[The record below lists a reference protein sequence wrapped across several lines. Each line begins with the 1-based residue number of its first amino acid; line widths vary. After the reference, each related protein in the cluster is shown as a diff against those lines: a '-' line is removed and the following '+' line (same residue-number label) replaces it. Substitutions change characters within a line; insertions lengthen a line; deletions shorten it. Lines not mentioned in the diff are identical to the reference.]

1 MELALFLR
9 GFQHDLKMRLATEIQ
24 GDEEFPPNQNRAETK
39 SFRPTH
45 KTYETLPDL
54 PASAHEVPEHLAL
67 AAQATNDAVRV
78 WTVTS
83 GALAWPQ
90 GLETLLGYSG
100 SAGTSDIGFWQK
112 QIHPQDRA
120 RTAASI
126 HDALAAEGDHW
137 TGEYRFRHMD
147 GSYLYLLERAR
158 IVRDDK
164 GKAVRFVGSLMN
176 VTARKQLQDQLVR
189 SQKMEAFG
197 QLAGG
202 VAHDFN
208 NFLTTI
214 LGYSDLLLD
223 ELGMKGAI
231 ADHISEI
238 RNAAGRA
245 SVLTAQL
252 LAFSRKHP
260 LAPCVVDVNPLL
272 SNLERSLLRLLGENI
287 SVQCHFE
294 RGKEGMH
301 TKVDPGQLTQI
312 ILNLVVNARDAMPR
326 GGCLALETCSVV
338 VEVPEDRE
346 LGCED
351 LPAGEYVRISVADNG
366 AGMSDEVKQHLFE
379 PFFTTKDEGRGSGLG
394 LATSYG
400 IVRQSGGHICVES
413 ELGKGTT
420 VKIFLP
426 KVPAPPP
433 PNYKRPGANKLPTGV
448 ETILVLED
456 DISVRHISV
465 RVLRGLGYH
474 VLEAANGDDA
484 QQLIAKSADK
494 KIDLLLTDMV
504 MPQMSGRCFADWM
517 GKASPGTKVVFISGY
532 LQESLHPG
540 DRRDQ
545 EMFFLPKPFDPQQL
559 ATKIR
564 EALDA

>member
-1 MELALFLR
+1 
-9 GFQHDLKMRLATEIQ
+9 MRLVTEIQ
-24 GDEEFPPNQNRAETK
+24 GDETSARNPAQNENPSSRNSTQKHENHHEIPESRPIESAEH
-39 SFRPTH
+39 FAIVAR
-45 KTYETLPDL
+45 
-54 PASAHEVPEHLAL
+54 
-67 AAQATNDAVRV
+67 ATNDAVRDWNV
-78 WTVTS
+78 KT
-83 GALAWPQ
+83 GALSWPQ
-90 GLETLLGYSG
+90 GLEALLGYNSSTASG
-100 SAGTSDIGFWQK
+100 DIGFWQK
-112 QIHPQDRA
+112 QIHPQDRS
-120 RTAASI
+120 RTAGSI
-126 HDALAAEGDHW
+126 RDAFAAEGDHW
-137 TGEYRFRHMD
+137 TGEYRFRHFD
-147 GSYLYLLERAR
+147 GSYLDLLERAL
-158 IVRDDK
+158 IVRDSA
-164 GKAVRFVGSLMN
+164 GAAIRFVGSLMD

-223 ELGMKGAI
+223 EIGMKGAV
-231 ADHISEI
+231 ADHIGEI
-238 RNAAGRA
+238 RSAAGRA

-260 LAPCVVDVNPLL
+260 LAPRVIEVNSLL
-272 SNLERSLLRLLGENI
+272 INLERSLLRLLGEDV
-287 SVQCHFE
+287 SVQCHFD
-294 RGKEGMH
+294 RGKDGMH

-312 ILNLVVNARDAMPR
+312 ILNLVVNARDAMR
-326 GGCLALETCSVV
+326 NGGRLALETASLTMDAS
-338 VEVPEDRE
+338 EEHEIGSEELVPGD
-346 LGCED
+346 
-351 LPAGEYVRISVADNG
+351 YVRISVTDNG
-366 AGMSDEVKQHLFE
+366 VGMSDEVKQHLFE

-420 VKIFLP
+420 VEIFLP

-433 PNYKRPGANKLPTGV
+433 SSYKRPGGNKMSTGV
-448 ETILVLED
+448 ESILVLED

-465 RVLRGLGYH
+465 RVLRSLGYD
-474 VLEAANGDDA
+474 VIEAANGDDA
-484 QQLIAKSADK
+484 QQLIGKRADK

-504 MPQMSGRCFADWM
+504 MPQMSGRHFADWLR
-517 GKASPGTKVVFISGY
+517 KTSPQTKVVFISGY
-532 LQESLHPG
+532 LEESLHPG

-545 EMFFLPKPFDPQQL
+545 EMFFLPKPFDPEQL

-564 EALDA
+564 EALDSGKTG

>member
-1 MELALFLR
+1 
-9 GFQHDLKMRLATEIQ
+9 MRLATNIQ
-24 GDEEFPPNQNRAETK
+24 GDQAPEQNHYRVAKEAAHQSHETSSDPSSRPNEISQ
-39 SFRPTH
+39 
-45 KTYETLPDL
+45 
-54 PASAHEVPEHLAL
+54 HLAL
-67 AAQATNDAVRV
+67 AAQATNDALRV
-78 WTVTS
+78 WTVAT
-83 GALAWPQ
+83 GALSWPQ
-90 GLETLLGYSG
+90 GLDTLLGYTASP
-100 SAGTSDIGFWQK
+100 ATDEIGFWQK
-112 QIHPQDRA
+112 QLHPQDRA
-120 RTAASI
+120 RAAASI
-126 HDALAAEGDHW
+126 RDALATDAHHW

-147 GSYLYLLERAR
+147 GSYLDLLERAY
-158 IVRDDK
+158 IVRDRH
-164 GKAVRFVGSLMN
+164 GRPERFVGSLMN
-176 VTARKQLQDQLVR
+176 ITARKQLQDQLVR

-223 ELGMKGAI
+223 ELGMKGAV
-231 ADHISEI
+231 ASHIREI
-238 RNAAGRA
+238 RGAAARA
-245 SVLTAQL
+245 SALTGQL

-260 LAPCVVDVNPLL
+260 LAPCVVDVNSLL
-272 SNLERSLLRLLGENI
+272 TNLERSLLRLLGENI
-287 SVQCHFE
+287 SVQCHFQ

-312 ILNLVVNARDAMPR
+312 ILNLVVNARDAMPG
-326 GGCLALETCSVV
+326 GGCLALETSAVTIA
-338 VEVPEDRE
+338 PAEDHGGTSEE
-346 LGCED
+346 LPPGD
-351 LPAGEYVRISVADNG
+351 YVRINVTDNG
-366 AGMSDEVKQHLFE
+366 SGMTDEVKQHLFE
-379 PFFTTKDEGRGSGLG
+379 PFFTTKDEGHGTGLG

-413 ELGKGTT
+413 ELGQGTT

-426 KVPAPPP
+426 RVAAPAPPS
-433 PNYKRPGANKLPTGV
+433 YKKPGANKLPTGT

-456 DISVRHISV
+456 DISVRHLSV
-465 RVLRGLGYH
+465 RVLRSLGYE

-484 QQLIAKSADK
+484 QQLIGRSADK

-517 GKASPGTKVVFISGY
+517 NKTSPGTKVIFISGY

-545 EMFFLPKPFDPQQL
+545 EMFFLPKPFDPEQL

-564 EALDA
+564 EALDLATTR

>member
-1 MELALFLR
+1 M
-9 GFQHDLKMRLATEIQ
+9 
-24 GDEEFPPNQNRAETK
+24 
-39 SFRPTH
+39 
-45 KTYETLPDL
+45 
-54 PASAHEVPEHLAL
+54 
-67 AAQATNDAVRV
+67 
-78 WTVTS
+78 
-83 GALAWPQ
+83 
-90 GLETLLGYSG
+90 
-100 SAGTSDIGFWQK
+100 
-112 QIHPQDRA
+112 
-120 RTAASI
+120 
-126 HDALAAEGDHW
+126 AAEADHW
-137 TGEYRFRHMD
+137 TGEYRFRHAD
-147 GSYLYLLERAR
+147 GSYLDLLERAH
-158 IVRDDK
+158 IVRDAN
-164 GKAVRFVGSLMN
+164 GRPVRFAGSLMN

-223 ELGMKGAI
+223 ELGMKGEI
-231 ADHISEI
+231 AGHISEI

-260 LAPCVVDVNPLL
+260 LAPCVLEVNSLI
-272 SNLERSLLRLLGENI
+272 SNLERSLLRLLGEDI
-287 SVQCHFE
+287 TVQCHLH
-294 RGKEGMH
+294 RGKEGTH

-312 ILNLVVNARDAMPR
+312 ILNLVVNAREAMPN
-326 GGCLALETCSVV
+326 GGCLALETSAVSI
-338 VEVPEDRE
+338 EAPEDHE
-346 LGCED
+346 LVSDE
-351 LPAGEYVRISVADNG
+351 PSPGEYVRISVTDNG
-366 AGMSDEVKQHLFE
+366 TGMSDEVKQHLFE

-426 KVPAPPP
+426 KVPAPAPP
-433 PNYKRPGANKLPTGV
+433 SYKRPGANKLPTGV

-465 RVLRGLGYH
+465 RVLRGLGYE

-484 QQLIAKSADK
+484 QQLIAKAGDK

-517 GKASPGTKVVFISGY
+517 SKASPGTKVVFISGY
-532 LQESLHPG
+532 LQESLLPG

-545 EMFFLPKPFDPQQL
+545 EMFFLPKPFDSEQL

-564 EALDA
+564 EALDSTL

>member
-1 MELALFLR
+1 
-9 GFQHDLKMRLATEIQ
+9 MRLATEIQ
-24 GDEEFPPNQNRAETK
+24 GEKEFPSSQKRAETT

-45 KTYETLPDL
+45 QSYETLPDL
-54 PASAHEVPEHLAL
+54 SKSAAEIPEHLAL

-78 WTVTS
+78 WTVAS

-90 GLETLLGYSG
+90 GLEALLGYPG
-100 SAGTSDIGFWQK
+100 SVATSDIAFWQK

-126 HDALAAEGDHW
+126 RDALASDGENW
-137 TGEYRFRHMD
+137 TGEYRFRHQD
-147 GSYLYLLERAR
+147 GSYLDLLERAH
-158 IVRDDK
+158 IVRDRE

-260 LAPCVVDVNPLL
+260 LEPCVVDVNSLL
-272 SNLERSLLRLLGENI
+272 GNLERSLLRLLGENI
-287 SVQCHFE
+287 SVQCHFQ

-326 GGCLALETCSVV
+326 GGCLALETCAVV
-338 VEVPEDRE
+338 VESPEDRE
-346 LGCED
+346 LGAED
-351 LPAGEYVRISVADNG
+351 LPPGEYVRISVADNG
-366 AGMSDEVKQHLFE
+366 TGMSDEVKQHLFE

-426 KVPAPPP
+426 KVSAPPG

-465 RVLRGLGYH
+465 RVLRGLGYE

-484 QQLIAKSADK
+484 QQLIARRANK

-504 MPQMSGRCFADWM
+504 MPHMSGRCFADWM

-545 EMFFLPKPFDPQQL
+545 EMFFLPKPFDPHQL

-564 EALDA
+564 EALDSDSSRDR

>member
-1 MELALFLR
+1 
-9 GFQHDLKMRLATEIQ
+9 MRLATEIQ
-24 GDEEFPPNQNRAETK
+24 GDETSAQNPAQIENPSLRDSTQKHETHHEIPESRPFESAEH
-39 SFRPTH
+39 FAIVAR
-45 KTYETLPDL
+45 
-54 PASAHEVPEHLAL
+54 
-67 AAQATNDAVRV
+67 ATNDAVRDWNV
-78 WTVTS
+78 KT
-83 GALAWPQ
+83 GALSWPQ
-90 GLETLLGYSG
+90 GLEALLGYNSSTTSG
-100 SAGTSDIGFWQK
+100 NIGFWQK

-120 RTAASI
+120 RTAGSI
-126 HDALAAEGDHW
+126 RDALAADGDHW
-137 TGEYRFRHMD
+137 TGEYRFRRFD
-147 GSYLYLLERAR
+147 GSYLDLLERAL
-158 IVRDDK
+158 IVRDSA
-164 GKAVRFVGSLMN
+164 GAALRFVGSLMD

-223 ELGMKGAI
+223 ELGMKGEA
-231 ADHISEI
+231 AGHIGEI
-238 RNAAGRA
+238 RSAAGRA

-260 LAPCVVDVNPLL
+260 LAPRVIEVNSLL
-272 SNLERSLLRLLGENI
+272 TNLERSLLRLLGEDI
-287 SVQCHFE
+287 SVQCHFD
-294 RGKEGMH
+294 RGKDGMH

-312 ILNLVVNARDAMPR
+312 ILNLVVNARDAMR
-326 GGCLALETCSVV
+326 NGGRLALETASLKIDAS
-338 VEVPEDRE
+338 EERE
-346 LGCED
+346 IGSEELEPGD
-351 LPAGEYVRISVADNG
+351 YVRISVTDNG
-366 AGMSDEVKQHLFE
+366 VGMSDEVKQHLFE

-420 VKIFLP
+420 VKIFLL

-433 PNYKRPGANKLPTGV
+433 PSYKRPGGNKMPTGV
-448 ETILVLED
+448 ESILVLED

-465 RVLRGLGYH
+465 RVLRSLGYD
-474 VLEAANGDDA
+474 VIEAANGDDA
-484 QQLIAKSADK
+484 QQLIGKRADK

-504 MPQMSGRCFADWM
+504 MPQMSGRHFADWLR
-517 GKASPGTKVVFISGY
+517 KTSPRTKVVFISGY
-532 LQESLHPG
+532 LEESLHPG

-545 EMFFLPKPFDPQQL
+545 EMFFLPKPFDPEQL

-564 EALDA
+564 EALDSGKPV

>member
-1 MELALFLR
+1 
-9 GFQHDLKMRLATEIQ
+9 MRLATEIQ
-24 GDEEFPPNQNRAETK
+24 GDEEFPRNQKHAETT
-39 SFRPTH
+39 SFRPAH
-45 KTYETLPDL
+45 QSYESLSDL
-54 PASAHEVPEHLAL
+54 SKSATEIPEHLAL

-78 WTVTS
+78 WTIAS

-90 GLETLLGYSG
+90 GLEGLLGYTG
-100 SAGTSDIGFWQK
+100 SPNTNDIGFWQK

-126 HDALAAEGDHW
+126 RDALASEAEQW
-137 TGEYRFRHMD
+137 TGEYRFRHLD
-147 GSYLYLLERAR
+147 GLYLDLLERAY
-158 IVRDDK
+158 IVRDSD

-260 LAPCVVDVNPLL
+260 LEPCVVDVNSLL
-272 SNLERSLLRLLGENI
+272 GNLERSLLRLLGENI
-287 SVQCHFE
+287 SVQCHFQ

-326 GGCLALETCSVV
+326 GGCLALETCAVA
-338 VEVPEDRE
+338 VETPESRE
-346 LGCED
+346 LGSEE
-351 LPAGEYVRISVADNG
+351 LPPGEYVRISVADNG
-366 AGMSDEVKQHLFE
+366 VGMSDEVKEHLFE

-413 ELGKGTT
+413 ELDKGTT

-426 KVPAPPP
+426 KVAAPPAPG
-433 PNYKRPGANKLPTGV
+433 YKRPGASKLPTGV

-465 RVLRGLGYH
+465 RVLRGLGYE

-484 QQLIAKSADK
+484 QQLIAKSANK

-564 EALDA
+564 EALDSTPAR

>member
-1 MELALFLR
+1 MELASFTH
-9 GFQHDLKMRLATEIQ
+9 GFQQALKMRLASEIQ
-24 GDEEFPPNQNRAETK
+24 GDEVSQQNNYRADKEAFNQ
-39 SFRPTH
+39 S
-45 KTYETLPDL
+45 YETPSDL
-54 PASAHEVPEHLAL
+54 SSGTTEIPQHFAL

-78 WTVTS
+78 WTVATGTLS
-83 GALAWPQ
+83 WPQ
-90 GLETLLGYSG
+90 GLETLLGYTH
-100 SAGTSDIGFWQK
+100 SAATDNIGFWQK
-112 QIHPQDRA
+112 QVHPQDRA
-120 RTAASI
+120 RAAASI
-126 HDALAAEGDHW
+126 RDALATDGDHW
-137 TGEYRFRHMD
+137 TGEYRFQHMD
-147 GSYLYLLERAR
+147 GSYLDVLERAH
-158 IVRDDK
+158 IVRDGDR
-164 GKAVRFVGSLMN
+164 KAVRFVGSLMN
-176 VTARKQLQDQLVR
+176 ITARKQLQDQLVR

-223 ELGMKGAI
+223 ELRMKGTI
-231 ADHISEI
+231 ASHISEI

-245 SVLTAQL
+245 SALTAQL

-260 LAPCVVDVNPLL
+260 LAPCVVDVNSLL
-272 SNLERSLLRLLGENI
+272 TNLERSLLRLLGENI
-287 SVQCHFE
+287 SVQCDFE

-312 ILNLVVNARDAMPR
+312 ILNLVVNARDALPG
-326 GGCLALETCSVV
+326 GGCLALETSAVTV
-338 VEVPEDRE
+338 APPEDHE
-346 LGCED
+346 LGSEE
-351 LPAGEYVRISVADNG
+351 LPPGEYVRISVIDNG
-366 AGMSDEVKQHLFE
+366 TGMSDEVKRHVFE
-379 PFFTTKDEGRGSGLG
+379 PFFTTKDEGSGLG

-413 ELGKGTT
+413 ELGNGTT
-420 VKIFLP
+420 VRIFLP
-426 KVPAPPP
+426 RVSAPPAPS
-433 PNYKRPGANKLPTGV
+433 YKRPGANKLPIGV

-465 RVLRGLGYH
+465 RVLRSLGYE

-484 QQLIAKSADK
+484 QRLIGKSTDK
-494 KIDLLLTDMV
+494 KIDLLLTDVV
-504 MPQMSGRCFADWM
+504 MPQMSGRCFANWM
-517 GKASPGTKVVFISGY
+517 NKTSPRTKVVFISGY

-545 EMFFLPKPFDPQQL
+545 EMFFLPKPFDPSQL

-564 EALDA
+564 EALDSTTTR